1 MTLLNDIHPELLKK
15 MEALRME
22 NFYVT
27 AVEFGFSIAPPACHL
42 FRPLQ
47 SVINSFNEKF
57 DGRIQS
63 QFFAK
68 QPQKWDYIAT
78 RKTVKRHRSKGRTFS
93 LEVLSYNIKNICF
106 NFD

>member
-1 MTLLNDIHPELLKK
+1 
-15 MEALRME
+15 ME

-27 AVEFGFSIAPPACHL
+27 AVESGSSIAPPACHL

-47 SVINSFNEKF
+47 NVINSFNEGSMEECKSNL
-57 DGRIQS
+57 S